1 MLAFLAARAVPATE
15 QIAGD
20 SYRRS
25 IRLPLPC
32 GEAIGTIAVTD
43 KPDRQALRVDLSPG
57 LANADAAALAR
68 VRIGRMFDVACDPL
82 AVASALHDLG
92 DFEVGLRLPGSIDAF
107 EIGAR
112 AVLGQQVTVATAR
125 TLATRLVARF
135 GVALPTASEPAT
147 VTAGPTHLFPAAA
160 RLAVADASSLGEIGI
175 IRSRGEAIIALA
187 QTLSSGE
194 VRLSPDDAVEPA
206 LAALLAI
213 RGIGPWTAHYIAMR
227 TLGWTDAF
235 PPGDV
240 VVLKA
245 MQTTP
250 IAAAA
255 IAQRWQPWRAY
266 AVLHLWRRMAINGS

>member
-43 KPDRQALRVDLSPG
+43 EPDRQALRVDLSPG
-57 LANADAAALAR
+57 LANADAAALAC

-107 EIGAR
+107 EIAVR
-112 AVLGQQVTVATAR
+112 AVLGQQVTVAAAR

-135 GVALPTASEPAT
+135 GVALPTVAEP
-147 VTAGPTHLFPAAA
+147 VTAGPTHLFPTAA

-175 IRSRGEAIIALA
+175 IRTRGQAIIALA
-187 QTLSSGE
+187 QALSSGE
-194 VRLSPDDAVEPA
+194 LRLSPDDAVEPA

-245 MQTTP
+245 MQTTKV
-250 IAAAA
+250 AAAA
-255 IAQRWQPWRAY
+255 VAQRWQPWRAY
-266 AVLHLWRRMAINGS
+266 AVLHLWRRMAVNGS